1 MKSFLS
7 LVLLLCFGISIGQN
21 EVELDWYNTAE
32 MELGGKA
39 KAVTSNPFQRFPDSM
54 QSLVRKRVWDLS
66 ENPSGV
72 YVDFQTDASQVI
84 VKYVV
89 NGPLQFPHMPATGV
103 SGVDLYTYQNNTWKW
118 LKGHYQFQDT
128 ISYRYRLKD
137 TINNVKHNLRLY
149 LPLYNTVSYMEIGVD
164 EQSYFKN
171 TSIPDKNPV
180 VIYGTSITQGACS
193 GRPGTT
199 WTSLL
204 ERQINTPVLNY
215 GFSGNG
221 RLEDEVISYLAQLD
235 AEVFVLDCL
244 ANFTSGQG
252 LNAGEAKKRLIKSV
266 NTLRELNPKTP
277 IVLTDH
283 AGYPY
288 GEVYNPEK
296 MKYQLLNRANLEA
309 FEALKES
316 GITNIYLLKHKEL
329 NLNQEDFIDGVH
341 PNDAGMKKYADAY
354 SQLLFTLIDK

>member
-1 MKSFLS
+1 MKRFLS
-7 LVLLLCFGISIGQN
+7 LALLLYFGVSIGQN
-21 EVELDWYNTAE
+21 EVRLDWYNVAG

-66 ENPSGV
+66 ENLSGV
-72 YVDFQTDASQVI
+72 YIDFQTDASQVI

-103 SGVDLYTYQNNTWKW
+103 SGVDLYTYQNNNWKW

-137 TINNVKHNLRLY
+137 TVNNVKHNLRLY
-149 LPLYNTVSYMEIGVD
+149 LPLYNTVSYMQIGVD
-164 EQSYFKN
+164 EHAFFR
-171 TSIPDKNPV
+171 SIPVQDEAPI

-204 ERQINTPVLNY
+204 SRKIDIPVFNY

-221 RLEDEVISYLAQLD
+221 RLEDEVISYLAQLE
-235 AEVFVLDCL
+235 AKVYVLDCL

-252 LNAGEAKKRLIKSV
+252 LNAVEAKKRLIKSV
-266 NTLRELNPKTP
+266 ETLRELKPETP

-296 MKYQLLNRANLEA
+296 KKYQLLNRANLEA
-309 FEALKES
+309 FEALKER
-316 GITNIYLLKHKEL
+316 GFKNIYILKNKDL
-329 NLNQEDFIDGVH
+329 GLDATDFIDGVH
-341 PNDAGMKKYADAY
+341 PNDAGMKKYANAY
-354 SQLLFTLIDK
+354 TLLLSKLIK

>member
-32 MELGGKA
+32 MELGGKV
-39 KAVTSNPFQRFPDSM
+39 KASTSNPYQRFPDSM
-54 QSLVRKRVWDLS
+54 QNLVRKRVWELS
-66 ENPSGV
+66 KNPSGV
-72 YVDFQTDASQVI
+72 YVDFETDASQVI

-103 SGVDLYTYQNNTWKW
+103 SGVDLYLSQDNTWKW
-118 LKGHYQFQDT
+118 LKGRYQFQDT
-128 ISYRYRLKD
+128 ISYHYRLKD
-137 TINNVKHNLRLY
+137 TVNGIKHNLRLY

-252 LNAGEAKKRLIKSV
+252 LNAVEAKKRLIKSV
-266 NTLRELNPKTP
+266 EALRKLNPETP

-296 MKYQLLNRANLEA
+296 KKYQLLNKANREA
-309 FEALKES
+309 FEFLERK
-316 GITNIYLLKHKEL
+316 GYRDIYLLENEDL
-329 NLNQEDFIDGVH
+329 GLDQDDFIDGVH
-341 PNDAGMKKYADAY
+341 PNDAGMKKYAEAY
-354 SQLLFTLIDK
+354 GRLLLKIVN

>member
-1 MKSFLS
+1 MKGFLS
-7 LVLLLCFGISIGQN
+7 LLLFLAFGILVAQN
-21 EVELDWYNTAE
+21 TTKLDWYKVAE
-32 MELGGKA
+32 MELGGRVKA
-39 KAVTSNPFQRFPDSM
+39 ATSSPFQRFPDSM
-54 QSLVRKRVWDLS
+54 QDLVRKKVWDLS

-72 YVDFQTDASQVI
+72 YVDFETDSPKVI

-103 SGVDLYTYQNNTWKW
+103 SGVDLYVSKNNSWKW
-118 LKGHYQFQDT
+118 VKANYQFQDT
-128 ISYRYRLKD
+128 ISYSYR
-137 TINNVKHNLRLY
+137 VKEGVNDIKHSLRLY

-164 EQSYFKN
+164 KHASFRNLPISNKAP
-171 TSIPDKNPV
+171 IV
-180 VIYGTSITQGACS
+180 VYGTSITQGACS

-199 WTSLL
+199 WTSLMS
-204 ERQINTPVLNY
+204 RQLDIPVFNY

-221 RLEDEVISYLAQLD
+221 RLEEEIIRYLAQLK

-252 LNAGEAKKRLIKSV
+252 LNALQAKKRLIKSV
-266 NTLRELNPKTP
+266 KTLRELNPETP

-296 MKYQLLNRANLEA
+296 KKYQLLNLANKEA
-309 FEALKES
+309 FESLKES
-316 GITNIYLLKHKEL
+316 GLKNIYLLKNKDL
-329 NLNQEDFIDGVH
+329 DLGQGDFIDGVH
-341 PNDAGMKKYADAY
+341 PNDAGMKKYAEAY
-354 SQLLFTLIDK
+354 TGLLLTLIE